1 MLNETDILLAPKHCR
16 KMYFFKIVLF
26 SFVVFLHSFYL
37 AAASSVNIVLPMC
50 IRILA
55 TFMFPAK
62 NKTS

>member
-1 MLNETDILLAPKHCR
+1 MKLTSYWHQSIAEK
-16 KMYFFKIVLF
+16 KYFFKIVVF

>member
-1 MLNETDILLAPKHCR
+1 
-16 KMYFFKIVLF
+16 MYFFKIVVF

-37 AAASSVNIVLPMC
+37 AAAASSVNIVLPMC